1 MFDLL
6 LPRGTGIALHVDHA
20 TGRARTGFESGVTND
35 DTTQLL
41 DGEFSPRSRELVA
54 ALRINKSLT
63 IK

>member
-1 MFDLL
+1 MFDLV

-20 TGRARTGFESGVTND
+20 TGRARTGFESCVTSD

-41 DGEFSPRSRELVA
+41 DGEFSPRSRERVA
-54 ALRINKSLT
+54 ALHVYKSMT